1 MILLKILCSRISNP
15 MIFLLRAGQKDDICG
30 LCFNERGGGESVIAR
45 DKKESREDKGDS
57 QW

>member
-1 MILLKILCSRISNP
+1 

-30 LCFNERGGGESVIAR
+30 LCFNERGGEESVIAR